1 MDLIVEVVVAEV
13 VEVILV
19 VEVEEQANV
28 TVYQP
33 VVVVV
38 VLLTF
43 QALVFQI
50 LAQLLALVQH
60 LVIQAI

>member
-1 MDLIVEVVVAEV
+1 MDLIVEVVVAAA

-28 TVYQP
+28 TVYQL
-33 VVVVV
+33 VEEEV

>member
-1 MDLIVEVVVAEV
+1 VVAEV

-28 TVYQP
+28 TVYQL
-33 VVVVV
+33 VVVEV

-43 QALVFQI
+43 QALVFLI